1 MADDNNNFQEMMAS
15 FMKNAKKM
23 QEDLQQAYEQMAQ
36 KNKDITVTAKAGGDL
51 VTAEVN
57 LKMQLT
63 NLILKPE
70 LYNEKPE
77 VISELIIAAV
87 NQGITIAQERVKG
100 EMLNLSKQMGLPG
113 NLPFPPKEGE

>member
-1 MADDNNNFQEMMAS
+1 MSNDSNDFQAMMAS

-36 KNKDITVTAKAGGDL
+36 KNKDITVVAKAGGDL
-51 VTAEVN
+51 VVAEVN
-57 LKMQLT
+57 LKMQVTKLD
-63 NLILKPE
+63 LKPE
-70 LYNEKPE
+70 LFKEKPE
-77 VISELIIAAV
+77 VINDLILSAV
-87 NQGITIAQERVKG
+87 NQGIAIAQERVKN